1 MRILPTN
8 FQYFYEVA
16 RSGTIAEAAE
26 SLHVS
31 SSAISR
37 QIATLERQLG
47 VALFTRHARG
57 MELSPAGRM
66 LLSHVR
72 RTEMEG
78 ETLLDELQTLQHP
91 RRRVLRVTSCEG
103 LARKRVPEALTLF
116 QQEHPDVDVEL
127 TVLASALSTHR
138 LQEGESDV
146 AAVYAIA
153 PPREVRV
160 AGSFPAPAH
169 AILPHDSEAAETPGP
184 ISLPELCRLPLALS
198 SRGITQ
204 RELFDIAVRMD
215 RLEPRIALETDH
227 VSPLMEFVRASAGA
241 TLLSH
246 FTVDPMADDYA
257 VLRSIDHPVLG
268 QRQAQVQL
276 PLGRGRRTWA
286 EAFARHLSEVLSRCP
301 PPTAAS

>member
-1 MRILPTN
+1 MRILPTSL
-8 FQYFYEVA
+8 QYFYEVA
-16 RSGTIAEAAE
+16 RSGTIVVAAE
-26 SLHVS
+26 TLHVS

-72 RTEMEG
+72 RTELEG
-78 ETLLDELQTLQHP
+78 AALLEELQTLENP

-103 LARKRVPEALTLF
+103 LARKRVPEALALF
-116 QQEHPDVDVEL
+116 QKEHPDVDVEL

-138 LQEGESDV
+138 LLEGEADV

-153 PPREVRV
+153 PPHEVRV
-160 AGSFPAPAH
+160 LGSFPAPAH
-169 AILPHDSEAAETPGP
+169 AILPRRSPAAETFGP
-184 ISLPELCRLPLALS
+184 IGLSELCGLPLALS

-215 RLEPRIALETDH
+215 HLEPRIALETDH
-227 VSPLMEFVRASAGA
+227 VSPLMEFVRSGAGA

-246 FTVDPMADDYA
+246 FTVDPLADDYA

-276 PLGRGRRTWA
+276 PLGPGGRTWA
-286 EAFARHLSEVLSRCP
+286 EAFGRHLSDILAQCP
-301 PPTAAS
+301 PPTTAS